1 MATRTTTRQR
11 RTPFQEPGKVQRQ
24 PPTDTGEVGATPP
37 PSPPLP
43 KSDNQERP
51 KQLVIQTMSAEEL
64 NLLSGLWKMLMI
76 VDCEHGWPVRNLMTW
91 CCPLVN
97 ASYLEPDAEGRFR
110 RFVRERPSFFEYDSK
125 LDSVRVAKNSPHAAI
140 ERCLVKYLT
149 LQILGGHCDVG
160 AEASDR
166 CQSALPNYMAAHLNT
181 IYGGSLRLF
190 CKAHPSDFTLDSN
203 GTHLVRLTVGCRERI
218 MASYRRE
225 GDLVYFFVDL
235 LHKIGATMEKPCP
248 GHTLRSYLDFMR
260 SNDRRLLFE
269 NYRDNLDVFF
279 LLNPANFGMTRAENG
294 SVYLRNRDPHYA
306 AALFLRQHLQIQ
318 GTSVVSL
325 KELVFRAKYTSSPVT
340 QYLFGARTAER
351 TVRKLVWGHP
361 ALFHIN
367 ETGNKLRLR
376 IKCPS
381 GRRWNSD
388 AELLAVAHF
397 IHILKD
403 IGATSPSRAICF
415 NYIIC
420 AASAAPPKCKGYL
433 VTVYPRLEVI
443 GLFHLHPSIFDLS
456 SVNRV
461 SLHTKDAPETLP
473 TKLRSEQQI
482 EKQAVEFAAKLIK
495 YVCRL
500 TPELFRSCTEGLPR
514 DVRQYCEAPVKGRL
528 QSIIESGRAVLATNV
543 PRTVISATSEA
554 STQTATAPTSLPL
567 MCQPAKEAAK
577 NNKQI
582 HRNNQKTTTEVF
594 SPSVEAGS
602 TIEAMNKSDSATHD
616 QEGEASSSLPR

>member
-1 MATRTTTRQR
+1 
-11 RTPFQEPGKVQRQ
+11 
-24 PPTDTGEVGATPP
+24 
-37 PSPPLP
+37 
-43 KSDNQERP
+43 
-51 KQLVIQTMSAEEL
+51 MSAEEL
-64 NLLSGLWKMLMI
+64 NLLSGLWQKLMI
-76 VDCEHGWPVRNLMTW
+76 HDCEYGWPVRHLMTW
-91 CCPLVN
+91 CCPLVK
-97 ASYLEPDAEGRFR
+97 AEYLEPGAEGRFR

-125 LDSVRVAKNSPHAAI
+125 LDRVRVAKNSPHAAI
-140 ERCLVKYLT
+140 ERWLVKYLT

-166 CQSALPNYMAAHLNT
+166 CQSALPKYMAAHLKA

-190 CKAHPSDFTLDSN
+190 CKAHPSDFTLDSS
-203 GTHLVRLTVGCRERI
+203 GAHLAGLTVGCLERI

-225 GDLVYFFVDL
+225 GDLVYFFADL
-235 LHKIGATMEKPCP
+235 LNKIGATGEKPCP
-248 GHTLRSYLDFMR
+248 GHALSWYLDFMR

-325 KELVFRAKYTSSPVT
+325 KELVLRVKYASSPVT
-340 QYLFGARTAER
+340 QYLFRARTAER
-351 TVRKLVWGHP
+351 TVRKIVLGHP

-367 ETGNKLRLR
+367 ETGDKLRLR
-376 IKCPS
+376 YKYPS
-381 GRRWNSD
+381 GAPWNTD
-388 AELLAVAHF
+388 AEVLAVTYF
-397 IHILKD
+397 FDILND

-420 AASAAPPKCKGYL
+420 AASAAPPKCNGYL
-433 VTVYPRLEVI
+433 GTVYPGLEVI
-443 GLFHLHPSIFDLS
+443 GLFHLHPGIFDLS

-495 YVCRL
+495 CM
-500 TPELFRSCTEGLPR
+500 FFG
-514 DVRQYCEAPVKGRL
+514 
-528 QSIIESGRAVLATNV
+528 SGGTTN
-543 PRTVISATSEA
+543 
-554 STQTATAPTSLPL
+554 LPL
-567 MCQPAKEAAK
+567 
-577 NNKQI
+577 
-582 HRNNQKTTTEVF
+582 RLLGT
-594 SPSVEAGS
+594 
-602 TIEAMNKSDSATHD
+602 
-616 QEGEASSSLPR
+616 